1 MNQFELLWQALLKA
15 ILYFKDNWLAL
26 AAFILSAISL
36 WITLHKSIKD
46 RRYANDK
53 DLVEQLKQSLELAYK
68 SLSFRNDSERLTNI
82 RLRWLTA
89 ARHIARYRELQSSL
103 KTSLHKTICEEQ
115 EEYWRNKVYGL
126 LQHIDNSRFFESID
140 PEKMEEEKI
149 DLRSAAVVFSFSV
162 WKEGR
167 PDPLDNMTLEEIIQN
182 YKLFSP
188 IHRHFWDYVKRTA
201 PGIAEKIKRTTAL
214 RGGQKAAAP
223 YAGVG
228 RKK

>member
-15 ILYFKDNWLAL
+15 LLYFKDNWLAL
-26 AAFILSAISL
+26 VAFILSAISL
-36 WITLHKSIKD
+36 WITWHKNIKD

-68 SLSFRNDSERLTNI
+68 SLALRNDSERPTNI
-82 RLRWLTA
+82 RLRWLAA
-89 ARHIARYRELQSSL
+89 ARHIARYRELQSSF

-115 EEYWRNKVYGL
+115 EEYWRDKVYGL
-126 LQHIDNSRFFESID
+126 LQHIDDSRFFESID

-167 PDPLDNMTLEEIIQN
+167 PDPLDNMTLEEIIQH

-188 IHRHFWDYVKRTA
+188 IHRHFWDYVHRTA
-201 PGIAEKIKRTTAL
+201 PEIAEKIKITNS
-214 RGGQKAAAP
+214 
-223 YAGVG
+223 
-228 RKK
+228 

>member
-1 MNQFELLWQALLKA
+1 MNMSQFELLWHALLKA
-15 ILYFKDNWLAL
+15 LLYFKGNWLAL
-26 AAFILSAISL
+26 VAVILSLISL
-36 WITLHKSIKD
+36 WITWHKNIKD

-53 DLVEQLKQSLELAYK
+53 DLVEQLKQSLELPYK
-68 SLSFRNDSERLTNI
+68 SLALRDDSERPTNI
-82 RLRWLTA
+82 RLRWLAA

-115 EEYWRNKVYGL
+115 EEYWRDKVYGL
-126 LQHIDNSRFFESID
+126 LQHIDDSRFFEPID
-140 PEKMEEEKI
+140 PEKFEKDKI

-188 IHRHFWDYVKRTA
+188 IHMHFWDYVQRTA
-201 PGIAEKIKRTTAL
+201 PEITKKIKRTNS
-214 RGGQKAAAP
+214 
-223 YAGVG
+223 
-228 RKK
+228 